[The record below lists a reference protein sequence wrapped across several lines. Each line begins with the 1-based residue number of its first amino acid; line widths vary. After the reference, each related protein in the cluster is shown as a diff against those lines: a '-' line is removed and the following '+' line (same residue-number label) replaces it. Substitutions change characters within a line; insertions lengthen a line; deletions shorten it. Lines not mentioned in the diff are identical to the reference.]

1 MRNVVGVFENYA
13 KAEEAL
19 ERMCIAGLDR
29 RKAKLSTTPA
39 ADRRCAIGN
48 LAKGAAFGSLAGG
61 TVGLIAAFGESSL
74 PRIRPLARY
83 RSGLAIREPWTTAGI
98 GAAAGALIGA
108 LIAQLA
114 LLRNG
119 RGEGRTSITVEVDSA
134 TEAAHFANLLEVEGA
149 EDVSGGAD
157 RGNAEAAPEYE
168 GARSQETVPATEQK
182 TRSGAND

>member
-13 KAEEAL
+13 QAEEAL

-29 RKAKLSTTPA
+29 RKAKLASSPA
-39 ADRRCAIGN
+39 ADRRCPVGN
-48 LAKGAAFGSLAGG
+48 LVKGAAIGSLVGG
-61 TVGLIAAFGESSL
+61 TVGLIAAFGESSSL
-74 PRIRPLARY
+74 RIRPLASY
-83 RSGLAIREPWTTAGI
+83 RSDPAIREPWTIAGI

-114 LLRNG
+114 LLQSG
-119 RGEGRTSITVEVDSA
+119 RGEGRTSITVEVDSP
-134 TEAAHFANLLEVEGA
+134 TEAARFANLLEVEGA

-157 RGNAEAAPEYE
+157 RGNVEAAPEYE

-182 TRSGAND
+182 NRSGVND

>member
-13 KAEEAL
+13 QAEEAL

-29 RKAKLSTTPA
+29 PKAKLSSTPA
-39 ADRRCAIGN
+39 DDRRCAIGN
-48 LAKGAAFGSLAGG
+48 LVKGAAIGSLVGG
-61 TVGLIAAFGESSL
+61 TVGLIAAFEESWL
-74 PRIRPLARY
+74 PRIRPLAGYRY
-83 RSGLAIREPWTTAGI
+83 RLAIREPWTIAGI
-98 GAAAGALIGA
+98 GAAAGALVGV

-114 LLRNG
+114 LVRNR

-157 RGNAEAAPEYE
+157 RGNVEAAPEYE
-168 GARSQETVPATEQK
+168 GARSEETVPGTEQK
-182 TRSGAND
+182 TRDGAND

>member
-13 KAEEAL
+13 QAEEAL

-29 RKAKLSTTPA
+29 RKTKLASTA
-39 ADRRCAIGN
+39 ADDRGRAVGN
-48 LAKGAAFGSLAGG
+48 LVKGAAIGSLVGG
-61 TVGLIAAFGESSL
+61 TGGLIAAFGESSSL
-74 PRIRPLARY
+74 RTRPFASY
-83 RSGLAIREPWTTAGI
+83 RSSVARREPWTIAGI

-108 LIAQLA
+108 LIVQLA
-114 LLRNG
+114 RLQNG
-119 RGEGRTSITVEVDSA
+119 RREGRTSITVEVDSA